1 MKGRLDH
8 IICVALHAWLITDT
22 INQNQTAALNSARHS
37 GGRQSTL
44 YINQGQVITSQVI
57 PKKRWKSHIQL
68 LPLIGA
74 HLCGIL
80 MDVFEV
86 YDLLPSSTTASANN
100 CGSIDSSLP
109 VYLC

>member
-74 HLCGIL
+74 HLCGIYT
-80 MDVFEV
+80 DGCV
-86 YDLLPSSTTASANN
+86 
-100 CGSIDSSLP
+100 
-109 VYLC
+109 